1 MASRVRPS
9 PINTMNTH
17 IIPVRFEYFAPK
29 TLNEAVDLLSR
40 FRGRAKVLA
49 GGTDLVVQMKVG
61 RVRPEYVVSI
71 RWLRELDFIDT
82 REDGLHIGALTKLRR
97 IEKSDVIRRGFIAL
111 YEAAKAM
118 GGVQVRCMGTVGG
131 NLCNASPAAD
141 TAPPLMVYEARVKAV
156 STRGEREIP
165 ITKFFKGPRETELM
179 RDEILT
185 EVIIPYID
193 GAGTATLKLGRRNA
207 FTLSVVA
214 VSTLAKVSNGR
225 FEDVRIALNAVAPR
239 PVRAVRAEEFLRG
252 REVCMEVI
260 DEGSKLV
267 VKDISPVSDVRAT
280 AEYRRDMS
288 VVLTHDALLKSLR
301 RAGFAIGGE

>member
-1 MASRVRPS
+1 MFYRMPEFNYFRPRS
-9 PINTMNTH
+9 L
-17 IIPVRFEYFAPK
+17 K
-29 TLNEAVDLLSR
+29 EATDLVARLED
-40 FRGRAKVLA
+40 FKILA
-49 GGTDLVVQMKVG
+49 GGTDLLIDLRIGRYRPKNVVDISGIKELSYIVDEG
-61 RVRPEYVVSI
+61 GII
-71 RWLRELDFIDT
+71 R
-82 REDGLHIGALTKLRR
+82 IGALTKLQD
-97 IEKSDVIRRGFIAL
+97 IVESPVVRGKLLAL
-111 YEAAKAM
+111 AEAVEQM
-118 GGVQVRCMGTVGG
+118 GSWQVRCMGTVGG

-141 TAPPLMVYEARVKAV
+141 TAPPLMVYEARVKAL

-165 ITKFFKGPRETELM
+165 ITKFFKGPRETKLM

-214 VSTLAKVSNGR
+214 VSTLVKVSNGR

-267 VKDISPVSDVRAT
+267 VKDISPISDVRAS

-288 VVLTHDALLKSLR
+288 VVLTRDALLKSLR
-301 RAGFAIGGE
+301 RAGLAIGGE